1 MNYGFHNLRK
11 NCSKVGLVMQTKNA
25 KKNTIR
31 CAVLGYG
38 PAFNM
43 GKAHC
48 DQIKATNGLEL
59 AAVCDADPKRAEA
72 AKKDF
77 PSIRAYEDLGKML
90 KKANVDLVTVV
101 TPHNVHA
108 SLTLQC
114 LKSGKHVI
122 VEKPMCITTAEAT
135 AMIDEAKKRN
145 LTLSVFH
152 NRRLDGDFMA
162 LKETI
167 DKGQIGEVFHL
178 EAFMGGYG
186 HPGTWWRS
194 NKKVSGGAL
203 YDWGAHLLDWVL
215 NLIPGN
221 IAGVTGFF
229 HKLVWMDITNEDQV
243 EAVIRFESG
252 AVADVQLSSL
262 ASIGKSRW
270 RILGTKGGITT
281 VPEKEYFR
289 MVICSDGKPVE
300 TQVNFRKGEHSAYYR
315 NIADHLLRGAELL
328 VKPEEARRV
337 IAVMEAAEESSR
349 IGETVKLA
357 YP

>member
-1 MNYGFHNLRK
+1 MHAK
-11 NCSKVGLVMQTKNA
+11 ITDKKKV
-25 KKNTIR
+25 R
-31 CAVLGYG
+31 CAVVGYG

-48 DQIKATNGLEL
+48 NQIMATKGLEL
-59 AAVCDADPKRAEA
+59 AAVCDADPKRIEA
-72 AKKDF
+72 AEKDF
-77 PSIRAYEDLGKML
+77 PKIKTFEDLGEML
-90 KKANVDLVTVV
+90 KSADVDLITIV
-101 TPHNVHA
+101 TPHNTHA
-108 SLTLQC
+108 SLALQC
-114 LKSGKHVI
+114 LKAGKHVI

-145 LTLSVFH
+145 LMLTVFH
-152 NRRLDGDFMA
+152 NRRLDGDFLA

-167 DKGQIGEVFHL
+167 SKGRIGEVFHL

-194 NKKVSGGAL
+194 NKIVSGGAF
-203 YDWGAHLLDWVL
+203 YDWGAHLLDWIL
-215 NLIPGN
+215 NIVPGN

-229 HKLVWMDITNEDQV
+229 HKLAWMDVTNEDQV

-262 ASIGKSRW
+262 ASIGKPRW
-270 RILGTKGGITT
+270 RILGIKGGITT
-281 VPEKEYFR
+281 VPEKPCFR
-289 MVICSDGKPVE
+289 ITAYSDGKPVE
-300 TQVNFRKGEHSAYYR
+300 TKVDFKKGEHSAYYR
-315 NIADHLLRGAELL
+315 NIADHLLRGTELI

-337 IAVMEAAEESSR
+337 IAIMEAAEKSSKT
-349 IGETVKLA
+349 GETIKPA